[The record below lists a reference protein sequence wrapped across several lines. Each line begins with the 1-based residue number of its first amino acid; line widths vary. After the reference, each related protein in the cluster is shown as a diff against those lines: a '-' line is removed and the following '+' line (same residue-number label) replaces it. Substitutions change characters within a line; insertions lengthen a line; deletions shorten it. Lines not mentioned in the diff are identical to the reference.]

1 MHNEIT
7 KLLGLHR
14 DCLNLERARESL
26 NQQLHGV
33 IKRAVQDHHCKG
45 KTCFVKKYALC
56 TKDGALA
63 TAVHKKWMLHVKPD
77 EIDRTSTD
85 PIEVFAAKVEIMAL
99 AMVPAIRGFDPQI
112 RQYHKDITAIVAGM
126 PIASWV
132 GRPGKGTPG
141 LSLLAVGRILAE
153 AGADLRNFATPAK
166 LWKRFGLGMVSEN
179 AQDPMVR
186 QRLRR
191 GTEMAKLHGYNP
203 SRRSMMFVVQG
214 TVHQNGKK
222 TNNEFYQYSEG
233 VKAKAAAAHP
243 DWTTGHIFLHQ
254 RRLLSKRILRELW
267 KQWRKVSD

>member
-14 DCLNLERARESL
+14 DCLNLERARGSL
-26 NQQLHGV
+26 NHQLHGV

-45 KTCFVKKYALC
+45 KKCFNKKYALC
-56 TKDGALA
+56 TKDAALA

-99 AMVPAIRGFDPQI
+99 SMVPAIRGFDPQI
-112 RQYHKDITAIVAGM
+112 KQYHKDITAIVAGM
-126 PIASWV
+126 PIAPWV
-132 GRPGKGTPG
+132 EGIPG

-153 AGADLRNFATPAK
+153 AGADLRKFGTPAR
-166 LWKRFGLGMVSEN
+166 LWKRFGLGMVSEKEGE
-179 AQDPMVR
+179 PMVR

-191 GTEMAKLHGYNP
+191 GTELAQLHGYNP
-203 SRRSMMFVVQG
+203 NRRSLMFVVQG

-222 TNNEFYQYSEG
+222 TNNEFYQYSEE
-233 VKAKAAAAHP
+233 VKAKAATAHP
-243 DWTTGHIFLHQ
+243 DWTKGHVFLHQ

-267 KQWRKVSD
+267 VQWRKVSEV